1 VWEVRGNSVP
11 PKLQTKA
18 DRREKDFLREKK
30 KIREKFIEK
39 SFLSYKGGK
48 ETITNYNNLISLIMS
63 EEVYNG
69 AIG

>member
-11 PKLQTKA
+11 PKFQSKA

-30 KIREKFIEK
+30 SDQEN
-39 SFLSYKGGK
+39 LSKKVFCHIKGGK
-48 ETITNYNNLISLIMS
+48 KLSQIYTNLISLIMS